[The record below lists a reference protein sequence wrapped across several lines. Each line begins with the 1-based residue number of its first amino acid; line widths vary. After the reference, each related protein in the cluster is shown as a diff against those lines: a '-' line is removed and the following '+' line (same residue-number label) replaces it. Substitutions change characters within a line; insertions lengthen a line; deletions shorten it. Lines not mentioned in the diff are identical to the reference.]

1 MNSTTNNIE
10 AVAQAYAW
18 LRAIHG
24 GKLTQDQ
31 VVIGDKIIEEMGFTA
46 FTNFIKYDH
55 ESERKGVTGQYD
67 ISDIGYNMIKSFEGL
82 ELKAYPDSGGIW
94 TIGHGTIRYPNGNK
108 VQKGDTCTE
117 GQALEWLK
125 NDCRWVDA
133 CLDRYVTAKISQNQF
148 DALASFIYNVG
159 ETAFK
164 NSTMLRLINANELR
178 SAANQFDVWVN
189 VKGKRIQGLVNRRN
203 AEKRHFLGV

>member
-1 MNSTTNNIE
+1 MNSTVNNIE
-10 AVAQAYAW
+10 VVAQAFSW
-18 LRAIHG
+18 LRAMSG
-24 GKLTQDQ
+24 NSLTQDQ
-31 VVIGDKIIEEMGFTA
+31 VIAGDKIIDQLGFPVFA
-46 FTNFIKYDH
+46 ELINYKH
-55 ESERKGVTGQYD
+55 EHERSGVTGQYD
-67 ISDIGYNMIKSFEGL
+67 ISDIGYNMIKGFEGL

-94 TIGHGTIRYPNGNK
+94 TIGHGTIRYPNGAK
-108 VQKGDTCTE
+108 VQKGDTCTA

-203 AEKRHFLGV
+203 AEKRHFLGI